1 MNREL
6 FTVTSERK
14 SAVDTVVDTIKTL
27 LINKKLKP
35 GDILP
40 NENALSQSLRISRGS
55 IREAM
60 KVLSAFGIIDIKRGD
75 GTYISTSANARI
87 FDPLLFN
94 LIVAGGDPRELIE
107 LRYLFEVGIVEL
119 IIKNASDEDLKCLKE
134 QYKDL
139 EKKINSGLADVKV
152 LSESDLNFH
161 YAMAAITR
169 NKLVENIYRFIA
181 EIFAP
186 TMHGDYALDPHRM
199 ILDSLMKKDL
209 SAAILAV
216 KKHTEVWRALMKRDA
231 TSSRTERKNL
241 TEKGYPLWR
250 EKD

>member
-1 MNREL
+1 MNRDL
-6 FTVTSERK
+6 FVIQNERK
-14 SAVDTVVDTIKTL
+14 SVVDTVIDTIKTL

-40 NENALSQSLRISRGS
+40 NENDLSQSFRISRGS

-60 KVLSAFGIIDIKRGD
+60 KILSAFGIIEIRRGN
-75 GTYISTSANARI
+75 GTYISTSTNKRI

-94 LIVAGGDPRELIE
+94 LLVASGDPRELIE
-107 LRYLFEVGIVEL
+107 LRYLVEVGIVEL
-119 IIKNASDEDLKCLKE
+119 IIKNASNEDLQHLKD

-139 EKKINSGLADVKV
+139 EKKISSGVADVKV

-161 YAMAAITR
+161 YVMAAITK

-186 TMHGDYALDPHRM
+186 TMHGDYALEPHEM
-199 ILDSLMKKDL
+199 ILDSLLNRDL
-209 SAAILAV
+209 AAAILAV
-216 KKHTEVWRALMKRDA
+216 KKHTEVWRALMERDA
-231 TSSRTERKNL
+231 TALDNE
-241 TEKGYPLWR
+241 
-250 EKD
+250 